1 MDGTNEMEDSKS
13 AATYKPENKKRLFI
27 PISFKMITITS
38 LIVVASLTSVAI
50 AASYFF
56 RGDNEV
62 RALEDTLRE
71 SALISGKVKSD
82 LFSVA
87 EKCRQTMSKTV
98 EENAKSSKKESV
110 LIYGDFLFKRDPGI
124 YYMGVL
130 KKGDKLPFIELKN
143 QAAGAIALADF
154 ATQVKNY
161 SDLIDKAFKGDEV
174 LMNPSA
180 WFNEAVVG
188 MAVPFEIIEGKESVL
203 IVFFA
208 MDRLI
213 ESIRTKGVVNSYIVS
228 GTGDVIVHY
237 DTAIARSKSN
247 LSDIP
252 IVKMMMTNPNPNG
265 QTLFT
270 DEKGEKSLGA
280 FQRIGFTD
288 SAVISTV
295 PEKVVFAS
303 VNKIQR
309 IILFITLIALGVA
322 VILIYIFSAT
332 ITSPLKGLMDAARYI
347 QKGYFDVEVPE
358 YTRDEIGMLG
368 ESFTEMAKG
377 LSEREKMKDAFGKF
391 VNKEIAELVLQDA
404 IKLGGERKDVAV
416 FFSDIRAFT
425 SMSEKML
432 PEEVVEFLNQ
442 YMSLMVGCV
451 NETNGVV
458 DKFIGDA
465 IMAVWGAPVSHGNDT
480 ENAVNT
486 ALLMRKA
493 LIEFNKNR
501 GTAGNPRIH
510 IGIGINTGP
519 VLAGQIGSQERMEY
533 TVIGDAVN
541 LASRIEALNKPF
553 ATDILISE
561 DSCNLVK
568 KIFNVQ
574 PMKKIRV
581 KGKKE
586 PQQIY
591 AVLGRKDDPAC
602 PKTLTAMRMI
612 AGIDAPK
619 AGSDIDSDSI
629 YESTEVKYEI
639 LD

>member
-1 MDGTNEMEDSKS
+1 MDGINTMEDI
-13 AATYKPENKKRLFI
+13 KPEVKDKQTDKKRFFI
-27 PISFKMITITS
+27 PISVKMITITS
-38 LIVVASLTSVAI
+38 LIVIASLASVAI

-71 SALISGKVKSD
+71 STLISGKVRAD
-82 LFSVA
+82 LLSVA
-87 EKCRQTMSKTV
+87 EKCRQVMSKTV
-98 EENAKSSKKESV
+98 EENARSPKKDTP
-110 LIYGDFLFKRDPGI
+110 LIYAEYLFKRDPGI
-124 YYMGVL
+124 YYMAVL
-130 KKGDKLPFIELKN
+130 KKGEATPFIEIKN
-143 QAAGAIALADF
+143 QTAGAIASADF
-154 ATQVKNY
+154 NSLIKTSNE
-161 SDLIDKAFKGDEV
+161 LIDKTFRGEEV
-174 LMNPSA
+174 LMNHST

-188 MAVPFEIIEGKESVL
+188 MAVPFEIIDGKESIL
-203 IVFFA
+203 IAYFA

-213 ESIRTKGVVNSYIVS
+213 ESIRTRGVINSYIVS
-228 GTGDVIVHY
+228 GSGDVIVHY
-237 DTAIARSKSN
+237 DASIARSKTSFAG
-247 LSDIP
+247 IP

-270 DEKGEKSLGA
+270 DEHGEKSLGA

-303 VNKIQR
+303 VHKIQR
-309 IILFITLIALGVA
+309 IILFITLIALGIA
-322 VILIYIFSAT
+322 VILIYVFSAT
-332 ITSPLKGLMDAARYI
+332 LTSPLKGLMDAAQYI
-347 QKGYFDVEVPE
+347 KKGYFDVEVPA

-368 ESFTEMAKG
+368 ESFTEMARG
-377 LSEREKMKDAFGKF
+377 LAEREKMKDAFGKF

-404 IKLGGERKDVAV
+404 IKLGGERKDVAI

-425 SMSEKML
+425 SMSEKMM

-480 ENAVNT
+480 ENAINT

-493 LIEFNKNR
+493 LINFNKAR
-501 GTAGNPRIH
+501 TAAGKPAIH
-510 IGIGINTGP
+510 IGIGINTGA

-541 LASRIEALNKPF
+541 LASRIESLNKPF

-561 DSCNLVK
+561 DSYKLVK

-574 PMKKIRV
+574 AMKKITV
-581 KGKKE
+581 KGKKD

-591 AVLGRKDDPAC
+591 AVLGRKDDASC
-602 PKTLTAMRMI
+602 PKTLTAVRMV
-612 AGIDAPK
+612 AGIDAPPP
-619 AGSDIDSDSI
+619 GSDAGNDKVFEGNEI
-629 YESTEVKYEI
+629 KYEI
-639 LD
+639 ID

>member
-1 MDGTNEMEDSKS
+1 MEDVTP
-13 AATYKPENKKRLFI
+13 AVTDKPENKKRLFI
-27 PISFKMITITS
+27 PISVKMITITS
-38 LIVVASLTSVAI
+38 LIVVASLASVAI

-71 SALISGKVKSD
+71 STLISGKVRSD
-82 LFSVA
+82 LLSVA
-87 EKCRQTMSKTV
+87 EKCRQVMSKTA
-98 EENAKSSKKESV
+98 EEYAKSSKKEAS
-110 LIYGDFLFKRDPGI
+110 LIYAEFLFQRDPEI
-124 YYMGVL
+124 YYMAVL
-130 KKGDKLPFIELKN
+130 KKGDKIPYIELKN
-143 QAAGAIALADF
+143 QGAGAIASADF
-154 ATQVKNY
+154 ASLLKSYVELT
-161 SDLIDKAFKGDEV
+161 DKTFKGDEV

-188 MAVPFEIIEGKESVL
+188 MAVPFEIIEGKESIL

-208 MDRLI
+208 MDRII
-213 ESIRTKGVVNSYIVS
+213 ESIRTKGVVNSYIVNGS
-228 GTGDVIVHY
+228 GDVIVHY
-237 DTAIARSKSN
+237 DPAIARSKTN
-247 LSDIP
+247 LANIP

-295 PEKVVFAS
+295 PEKIVFAS
-303 VNKIQR
+303 VHKIQR
-309 IILFITLIALGVA
+309 IILFITLIALGIA
-322 VILIYIFSAT
+322 VIFIYIFSTT

-347 QKGYFDVEVPE
+347 QKGYFDVEVPD

-391 VNKEIAELVLQDA
+391 VNKDIAELVLQDS

-416 FFSDIRAFT
+416 FFSDIRSFTAFA
-425 SMSEKML
+425 EQL
-432 PEEVVEFLNQ
+432 PPEEVVGFLNG
-442 YMSLMVGCV
+442 YMTKMVGCV
-451 NETNGVV
+451 NETQGVV

-480 ENAVNT
+480 ENAVNC

-493 LIEFNKNR
+493 LIEFNKSR
-501 GTAGNPRIH
+501 GTKTRPSIH
-510 IGIGINTGP
+510 IGIGINSGP

-533 TVIGDAVN
+533 TVIGDSVN

-561 DSCNLVK
+561 DSYKLVK
-568 KIFNVQ
+568 TIFNVQ

-581 KGKKE
+581 MGKKDT
-586 PQQIY
+586 QQIY

-602 PKTLTAMRMI
+602 PKTLTAMRI
-612 AGIDAPK
+612 LAGINAPLP
-619 AGSDIDSDSI
+619 GSDTENDTVF
-629 YESTEVKYEI
+629 EGKEVKYEI
-639 LD
+639 ID

>member
-1 MDGTNEMEDSKS
+1 MDGTNIMEDARP
-13 AATYKPENKKRLFI
+13 AAVDKPETPKRLFI
-27 PISFKMITITS
+27 PISVKMITITS
-38 LIVVASLTSVAI
+38 LIVIASLASVAI

-71 SALISGKVKSD
+71 SVLISGKVKSD
-82 LFSVA
+82 LISVA
-87 EKCRQTMSKTV
+87 EKCRQAMSKTV
-98 EENAKSSKKESV
+98 EENANSSKTGQSTVYAE
-110 LIYGDFLFKRDPGI
+110 YLFKRDPGI
-124 YYMGVL
+124 YYMSVI
-130 KKGDKLPFIELKN
+130 KKGENKPFIEVRN
-143 QAAGAIALADF
+143 QLAGSIASADF
-154 ATQVKNY
+154 TAFMKSSN
-161 SDLIDKAFKGDEV
+161 DLIEKTFKGDEV

-180 WFNEAVVG
+180 FFNEAVVG
-188 MAVPFEIIEGKESVL
+188 MAVPFEIIDGKESIL
-203 IVFFA
+203 IVLFA

-213 ESIRTKGVVNSYIVS
+213 ESIRTRGVVSSYMVS
-228 GTGDVIVHY
+228 GSGEVIVHY
-237 DTAIARSKSN
+237 DSAIARSKTN
-247 LSDIP
+247 LSNIP
-252 IVKMMMTNPNPNG
+252 IVKMMMTNPNPNA
-265 QTLFT
+265 QSLFK
-270 DEKGEKSLGA
+270 DEKGEKNLGS

-288 SAVISTV
+288 AAVISTV

-303 VNKIQR
+303 VYKIQR

-322 VILIYIFSAT
+322 IILIYIFSAT
-332 ITSPLKGLMDAARYI
+332 LTSPIKGLMDAANYI
-347 QKGYFDVEVPE
+347 KKGYFDVEVPD

-368 ESFTEMAKG
+368 QSFTDMAKG
-377 LSEREKMKDAFGKF
+377 LAEREKMKDAFGKF

-404 IKLGGERKDVAV
+404 IKLGGERKDVAI
-416 FFSDIRAFT
+416 FFSDIRSFT

-480 ENAVNT
+480 ENAINT

-493 LIEFNKNR
+493 LIEFNRDR
-501 GTAGNPRIH
+501 GTDGKPRIH
-510 IGIGINTGP
+510 IGIGINTGA

-541 LASRIEALNKPF
+541 FASRIESLNKPF

-561 DSCNLVK
+561 DSYKVVK

-574 PMKKIRV
+574 PMKKILV
-581 KGKKE
+581 KGKKDA
-586 PQQIY
+586 QQIY

-602 PKTLTAMRMI
+602 PKTLTSMRMI
-612 AGIDAPK
+612 AGIDAPPP
-619 AGSDIDSDSI
+619 GSDNVSDSI
-629 YESTEVKYEI
+629 FESKEVKYEI
-639 LD
+639 ID